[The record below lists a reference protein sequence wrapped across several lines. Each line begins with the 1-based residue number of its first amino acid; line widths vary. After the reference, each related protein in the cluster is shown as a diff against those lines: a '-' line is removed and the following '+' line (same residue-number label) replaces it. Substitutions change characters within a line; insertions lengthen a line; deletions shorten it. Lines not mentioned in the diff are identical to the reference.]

1 MSKKLLSESQIRRF
15 QGLAGIPSINE
26 MGGEVYGDRDEEELP
41 GDEVPGE
48 ELPPDMG
55 AELGGDEDV
64 EVADLEISDEGGEDL
79 GLEPEQAQNLA
90 ADIVRA
96 VAQEL
101 EGALGLPEP
110 IEVEVED
117 EVGAVGGLE
126 DLEDLGGDLGAPDLG
141 GEEGGELD
149 LGAPEEEE
157 DELALQEDKTANKGH
172 GPGKQVKDGNGHPTG
187 RWLKEDEEESL
198 EEGDEEEL
206 AEVLD
211 DEEVVNEVLRRV
223 VARLSGKK

>member
-1 MSKKLLSESQIRRF
+1 MSKKLLSESQVRRF
-15 QGLAGIPSINE
+15 MGLAGIPSITE
-26 MGGEVYGDRDEEELP
+26 MGGPYGDRDEEELP
-41 GDEVPGE
+41 GDEGSGE
-48 ELPPDMG
+48 ELPPDMPP
-55 AELGGDEDV
+55 EFGGGEDVEDV
-64 EVADLEISDEGGEDL
+64 EVADLEVSDEGGDDL

-101 EGALGLPEP
+101 EDALGLPEP

-117 EVGAVGGLE
+117 EVGAVGDLGDLE

-157 DELALQEDKTANKGH
+157 DELALQEDKTDNKGH
-172 GPGKQVKDGNGHPTG
+172 GLGKQAKDGNGHPTG
-187 RWLKEDEEESL
+187 RWLKEDEE
-198 EEGDEEEL
+198 GDDDEL

-211 DEEVVNEVLRRV
+211 DEEIVNEVLRRV

>member
-1 MSKKLLSESQIRRF
+1 MSKKFLSEAQVRRF

-26 MGGEVYGDRDEEELP
+26 MGEGYYGDRDEDELP
-41 GDEVPGE
+41 GDEGPGE

-55 AELGGDEDV
+55 DEVGGVEDF
-64 EVADLEISDEGGEDL
+64 EVADMEVYDEGGADL
-79 GLEPEQAQNLA
+79 GLEPEQAEGLA

-101 EGALGLPEP
+101 EDALGLAEP

-117 EVGAVGGLE
+117 EVDAVGGLE
-126 DLEDLGGDLGAPDLG
+126 DLGADLGEPDMG

-149 LGAPEEEE
+149 LGAPAGEEEE

-172 GPGKQVKDGNGHPTG
+172 GPGKQVQDGNGHPTG

-198 EEGDEEEL
+198 EEGDDEEL

>member
-15 QGLAGIPSINE
+15 KGLAGIPAINE
-26 MGGEVYGDRDEEELP
+26 MGGFYGDRDEEELP
-41 GDEVPGE
+41 GDEGPGE

-64 EVADLEISDEGGEDL
+64 EVADLEVSDEGGEDL

-101 EGALGLPEP
+101 EAALSLDEP

>member
-1 MSKKLLSESQIRRF
+1 MSKKFLSESQIRRF
-15 QGLAGIPSINE
+15 QGLAGIPAVNE
-26 MGGEVYGDRDEEELP
+26 MGGGYYGDRDEDELP
-41 GDEVPGE
+41 GDEGPGE

-55 AELGGDEDV
+55 AEFGGDEDV
-64 EVADLEISDEGGEDL
+64 EVTGLEVPDEGGEDL
-79 GLEPEQAQNLA
+79 GLEPEQAKNLA

-101 EGALGLPEP
+101 EDALGLPEP

-117 EVGAVGGLE
+117 EMGAAGGLE
-126 DLEDLGGDLGAPDLG
+126 DLEGELGEPDLG
-141 GEEGGELD
+141 ELPPEEAGLD
-149 LGAPEEEE
+149 LGAPEGEEE
-157 DELALQEDKTANKGH
+157 EELALQEGEGKAGKIDRTDVDAIVPKGS
-172 GPGKQVKDGNGHPTG
+172 

-198 EEGDEEEL
+198 EEADEEEL

-223 VARLSGKK
+223 VARLTKKK

>member
-41 GDEVPGE
+41 GDEGPGE

-64 EVADLEISDEGGEDL
+64 EVADLEVSDEAGEDL

>member
-1 MSKKLLSESQIRRF
+1 MSKKFLSESQIRRF
-15 QGLAGIPSINE
+15 QGLAGIPAVNE
-26 MGGEVYGDRDEEELP
+26 MGGGYYGDRDEDELP
-41 GDEVPGE
+41 GDEGPGE
-48 ELPPDMG
+48 ELPPEVGDD
-55 AELGGDEDV
+55 LGDVADV
-64 EVADLEISDEGGEDL
+64 EVADMEVSDEGGEDL

-101 EGALGLPEP
+101 EDALGLPEP

-117 EVGAVGGLE
+117 EMGAAGGLEGLE
-126 DLEDLGGDLGAPDLG
+126 DLEGELGEPDLG
-141 GEEGGELD
+141 ELPPEEAGLD
-149 LGAPEEEE
+149 LGAPAGEEEEE

-187 RWLKEDEEESL
+187 RWLKEDEEE
-198 EEGDEEEL
+198 EI

-211 DEEVVNEVLRRV
+211 DEEVVSEVLRRV
-223 VARLSGKK
+223 VARLSNRK